1 MVDKS
6 LIESL
11 HDQDWIRLEKSF
23 LSDDGDKTDFSVVL
37 TGLRLPII
45 KPSMAYLL
53 VVLLSVVV
61 VLLMV
66 VRLVVVFAVVVI
78 DVVELILFSKTDR
91 FALETKGLCGFSKSG
106 PNISWNGSGSD
117 TVTLLLP
124 IITEGDSS
132 S

>member
-1 MVDKS
+1 MVDAS

-45 KPSMAYLL
+45 KPSMAYLP

-66 VRLVVVFAVVVI
+66 IRLVVVFAVVVI
-78 DVVELILFSKTDR
+78 DVVELVLFSKTDR

>member
-1 MVDKS
+1 MVDAS

-78 DVVELILFSKTDR
+78 DVVELVLFSKTDR

>member
-1 MVDKS
+1 MVDAS

-37 TGLRLPII
+37 EGLRLPII

-78 DVVELILFSKTDR
+78 DVVELVLFSKTDR